1 MKRRAPEWR
10 GMAVLA
16 LLGLIGSREA
26 AAAGG
31 FDAFA
36 ASSSHGSVLSSQVSG
51 PDVSRSS
58 AGSSDQSSKHSSD
71 NSSKSSDDSSAESS
85 GSSDSS
91 RDDSRPRRPRKL
103 IVPQQVRDEA
113 ALQLGSP
120 AGLPPSALL
129 RSTLQAFRLQLAYEN
144 RGRPVEISD
153 RQALALLL
161 QRAEGAP
168 ANEARSVHAQPVG
181 GTQTS
186 RAESR
191 VQRRKQADDQGHAT
205 DERDLRP
212 GHVRR

>member
-1 MKRRAPEWR
+1 MKRRAHVWLGTAGFALC
-10 GMAVLA
+10 GMM
-16 LLGLIGSREA
+16 GSKEA

-36 ASSSHGSVLSSQVSG
+36 ASSSQGSVLSSQVSG

-91 RDDSRPRRPRKL
+91 RDDNRPRRPRKL

-120 AGLPPSALL
+120 AGQPPSALL

-153 RQALALLL
+153 QQALALLL
-161 QRAEGAP
+161 QRAEGVA
-168 ANEARSVHAQPVG
+168 ANEPRSVHAQPVR
-181 GTQTS
+181 GTQAS

-191 VQRRKQADDQGHAT
+191 VQR
-205 DERDLRP
+205 
-212 GHVRR
+212 